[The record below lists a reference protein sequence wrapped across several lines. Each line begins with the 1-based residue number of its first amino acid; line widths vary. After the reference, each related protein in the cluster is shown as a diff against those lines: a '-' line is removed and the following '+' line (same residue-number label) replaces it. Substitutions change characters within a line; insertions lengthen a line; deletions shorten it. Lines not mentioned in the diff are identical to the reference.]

1 MQSLFSLVCVAC
13 PRMHEVK
20 GGGVVMVV
28 VVVVVVVENSFPACT
43 SLRNL
48 CRSSPSNKFAL
59 GGQGTV
65 HSGSAS

>member
-28 VVVVVVVENSFPACT
+28 VVVVVENSFPACT
-43 SLRNL
+43 SLTNL
-48 CRSSPSNKFAL
+48 CRSSRSNKFAL